1 MWGLPMALLCSKGD
15 LVTVSYLALCY
26 WYRKPVLLE
35 FDRGEVIAPCGFV
48 VVEVAA
54 QVVRLPAVPEDPK
67 AQNVLAIPFLV
78 FMSIVKL
85 CSRISARSIN
95 TDPVSLDSCKAVG
108 G

>member
-1 MWGLPMALLCSKGD
+1 MALLCSKGG
-15 LVTVSYLALCY
+15 LVTVSYLASCY
-26 WYRKPVLLE
+26 WYRKSVQLG

-54 QVVRLPAVPEDPK
+54 QVVRLPALPEHAK

-78 FMSIVKL
+78 FMSIFKL
-85 CSRISARSIN
+85 CSRISAESI
-95 TDPVSLDSCKAVG
+95 TIDPVCLNSCKAVG